1 MLAGQACV
9 NSHWAPLGPVL
20 QFSVTSD
27 ELQSGFKRS
36 KPNLPI
42 SNLIELIS
50 LPLELDLEQLGFVRL
65 SLIIIPDPLGWLW
78 LSAGSCPEESA
89 GGWGFLSKEMCSDME
104 VDENSQRGGVPW
116 GTFIYM
122 WGGVPETVVWCSL
135 LPSLSSYFPD
145 KVTRWGVQ
153 TMKQEKRLLKI

>member
-1 MLAGQACV
+1 M
-9 NSHWAPLGPVL
+9 GPVL

-36 KPNLPI
+36 KATFPI

-50 LPLELDLEQLGFVRL
+50 LSPELDLEQLGLVRP
-65 SLIIIPDPLGWLW
+65 SLMIVPDPLGWLW

-89 GGWGFLSKEMCSDME
+89 GGWEFLSKEMCADME

-116 GTFIYM
+116 GTFFYM
-122 WGGVPETVVWCSL
+122 WGSVPSTVVWCSL

-145 KVTRWGVQ
+145 KVTHWGVQ
-153 TMKQEKRLLKI
+153 TMKQEKKRL